1 MEPTRDGVLD
11 FLADRAMGI
20 LVLLFVVSY
29 ALIRPAYE
37 RFYEP
42 MGLRPED
49 LGLNQIEMISSG
61 AAILAGL
68 ILIPVVQIM
77 LGVTLY
83 LMLQRRWL
91 ILQILVPTAVFI
103 LAGYGLYRSLTILS
117 MFFYHT
123 FVSTLVHSS
132 CFSYSA
138 ELAKPGIIESA
149 CFQLHPLRVPDY

>member
-77 LGVTLY
+77 LGVPYT
-83 LMLQRRWL
+83 
-91 ILQILVPTAVFI
+91 
-103 LAGYGLYRSLTILS
+103 
-117 MFFYHT
+117 
-123 FVSTLVHSS
+123 
-132 CFSYSA
+132 
-138 ELAKPGIIESA
+138 
-149 CFQLHPLRVPDY
+149 